1 MDPCVPGI
9 SLADARSFAR
19 VKLGVPGKYA
29 SKMSSLQI
37 CKAARTCKRT
47 NIMPPM
53 EYHAVNGKMYLL
65 DPKSPISIKDF
76 LKLLGN
82 GSVDDIKK
90 IAKELKLISEYI
102 SKKELKSN
110 IIEMLQSLK
119 ISEPIEIPGKRVSN
133 FKEKVGNNLEG
144 GGSGNGFE
152 GGGSGNGF
160 EGGGSGNGFEGGGS
174 GNGFEGGGSGNGL
187 EGGGSGN
194 GLEGGGSGNGLEG
207 GGSGNGLEGGGSGN
221 GLEGGSGNGLEGGG
235 SGNGLE
241 GGGSRD
247 NSFKLRKPNPGK
259 ITISGS
265 KNNSSSTKTESNNNS
280 WFKNS
285 NEDEKKIAA
294 LRHRINN
301 QPSSNN
307 NNDNNNNNRYNRVSR
322 VVNDTYGTKLD
333 RLKRA
338 VGY

>member
-133 FKEKVGNNLEG
+133 FKEKVGN
-144 GGSGNGFE
+144 GNGFE
-152 GGGSGNGF
+152 EGS
-160 EGGGSGNGFEGGGS
+160 
-174 GNGFEGGGSGNGL
+174 SGNGL
-187 EGGGSGN
+187 ERGS
-194 GLEGGGSGNGLEG
+194 SGNGLEG

-221 GLEGGSGNGLEGGG
+221 GLEGGSGNGLEGGSGNRLEGGG

-241 GGGSRD
+241 GGGSGNGLEGGGSGD

-265 KNNSSSTKTESNNNS
+265 KNNSSSIKTESNNS